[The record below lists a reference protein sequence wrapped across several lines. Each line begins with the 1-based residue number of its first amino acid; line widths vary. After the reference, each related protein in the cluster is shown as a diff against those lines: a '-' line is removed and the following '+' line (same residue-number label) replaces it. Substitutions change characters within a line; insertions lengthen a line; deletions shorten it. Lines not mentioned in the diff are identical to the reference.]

1 MLRCFIGGVSS
12 LYLQGRTTSGSKL
25 FFIKKVNHKVDARS
39 PNILQ
44 GEQMLLLQNCDED
57 PSPNGSG

>member
-1 MLRCFIGGVSS
+1 MFHWKVSF
-12 LYLQGRTTSGSKL
+12 LYLQGETTSGSKL
-25 FFIKKVNHKVDARS
+25 FLIKKVNHKVDARS

-44 GEQMLLLQNCDED
+44 GEQMLPLQSCDGH